1 MKTILQL
8 VFTAATLF
16 FISFMPNQVAA
27 QNRGGGIPDLTEEQ
41 RLEMRKLKDDHF
53 LERNRMDDRMRNDRM
68 EMRKKYD
75 QRLRS
80 ILSEKQYY
88 AFKQKAKNKGMKR
101 QGQGRKGQGRNGQ
114 NHKGSRQGRGQR
126 SF

>member
-1 MKTILQL
+1 MKTTLQL
-8 VFTAATLF
+8 VFTAATLV
-16 FISFMPNQVAA
+16 FISFLPSQTIA
-27 QNRGGGIPDLTEEQ
+27 QHRGGGIPDLSEEQ

-53 LERNRMDDRMRNDRM
+53 LERNRMNDRMRNDRM

-80 ILSEKQYY
+80 ILTEKQYY

-101 QGQGRKGQGRNGQ
+101 HGQGRNGQ
-114 NHKGSRQGRGQR
+114 DRKGQGHRGSRQGRGQR

>member
-1 MKTILQL
+1 MKTTLQL

-16 FISFMPNQVAA
+16 FISFLPNQVMS
-27 QNRGGGIPDLTEEQ
+27 QHRGGGIPDLSEEQ

-53 LERNRMDDRMRNDRM
+53 LERNRMNDRMRNDRM